1 VPVTTS
7 NIVRPTKLEA
17 SISRLKK
24 HWLLLIVLLFVIWFS
39 AVMFYQTH
47 KSLPVGISMEGPLHH
62 VTDSN
67 IHFLYD
73 LTYKGSGKTV
83 QEQMIFDH
91 VYKAIEEAE
100 QFIVIDM
107 FAYNGY
113 HNEDQTLPPLSR
125 TLTNKLIVQKKKHP
139 QIQIIVNVDEI
150 NTLYGSHT
158 DPELELLKSHGIQT
172 TLTNM
177 TPLRDSTPAYSAVW
191 RTFIQW
197 FGQAGHGWV
206 ADPMADMAPKMT
218 LRSEMKMLNVKANH
232 RKVIATEKTLIVST
246 ANADD
251 ASYYNSNSAFEVKGD
266 IIGDALASEQA
277 VIRIS
282 NNTQLPSFT
291 PNGIENGDITVRLIT
306 EGKTL
311 QHVLKNLS
319 EVEAGDTVW
328 MGMFYLADQKVLQEL
343 LRAAEKGAKLN
354 FILDP
359 NEVAF
364 GNAKIG
370 IPNRPVASELKSKS
384 HGKINIRWYNTT
396 DEQYHT
402 KLMFIDKKVNSII
415 ENGSANY
422 TQRGLD
428 DLNLESNL
436 EVFAPS
442 QSQVVQQVRQYFNRL
457 WTNDGA
463 EYTLDYSVHEDK
475 MIFLKKVLN
484 NIQGVLGFTT
494 Y

>member
-1 VPVTTS
+1 MTAGSTNTVTS
-7 NIVRPTKLEA
+7 TKLKIYK
-17 SISRLKK
+17 SHIKK
-24 HWLLLIVLLFVIWFS
+24 HWALLSMLFLFIWFS
-39 AVMFYQTH
+39 LVMFYQTH
-47 KSLPVGISMEGPLHH
+47 KSLPSGISMEGPLHH
-62 VTDSN
+62 MTDN
-67 IHFLYD
+67 DIHFLYD
-73 LTYKGSGKTV
+73 LTYEKSGKSV

-91 VYKAIEEAE
+91 VYKAIDEAE
-100 QFIVIDM
+100 QFIVMDM

-113 HNEDQTLPPLSR
+113 HNKDQSLPPLSR
-125 TLTNKLIVQKKKHP
+125 TLTNKLIEQKKKFP
-139 QIQIIVNVDEI
+139 VIQIYVNADEI
-150 NTLYGSHT
+150 NTLYGAHT
-158 DPELELLKSHGIQT
+158 DPELELLKSNGIQT
-172 TLTNM
+172 TLTDM

-197 FGQAGHGWV
+197 FGQAGHGWL

-218 LRSEMKMLNVKANH
+218 MRSEMKMLNVKANH
-232 RKVIATEKTLIVST
+232 RKVIATEKTLFVST

-251 ASYYNSNSAFEVKGD
+251 SSFYNSNSAFEVKGN
-266 IIGDALASEQA
+266 IIADALASEQA
-277 VIRIS
+277 VIQIS
-282 NNTQLPSFT
+282 NNIQLPSYK
-291 PNGIENGDITVRLIT
+291 PNPNEKGDIAVRLVT

-311 QHVLKNLS
+311 QHVLKALS

-328 MGMFYLADQKVLQEL
+328 MGMFYLAEPKILQEL
-343 LRAAEKGAKLN
+343 LGAAKKGAKINL
-354 FILDP
+354 ILDP

-370 IPNRPVASELKSKS
+370 IPNRPVASELLSKS
-384 HGKINIRWYNTT
+384 HNKINIRWYNTT

-402 KLMFIDKKVNSII
+402 KLMFIDKKQNSTI

-442 QSQVVQQVRQYFNRL
+442 QSQVVQQIRHYFNRI

-463 EYTLDYSVHEDK
+463 EYTLDYSVHQDK
-475 MIFLKKVLN
+475 TIFLKKILN